1 MMTWLDDLLAIPA
14 LDLAAGRRVRE
25 RLDRL
30 TKPRGSLGRLEA
42 LAARLGEITG
52 RDRPR
57 FANKVVLVAA
67 GDHGVVDEGVAAYP
81 REVTRQMVENFVAGG
96 AAINCL
102 ARIAGARVVVAD
114 LGVDADFAGRPEVRK
129 AKVRRG
135 TSNLARGPAMSRD
148 EAGRALASG
157 ARLVDAEREA
167 GLDLLALGDMGIGN
181 TTSASCLVAAFT
193 GRAAKDVVG
202 RGAGLDDAGLER
214 KRSVV
219 ERALLLHQPDRL
231 DPLGVLAALGGF
243 EIAGLAGAALR
254 AAQLRVPVLVD
265 GFIST
270 AAALAACRIA
280 PGLDR
285 FLIAA
290 HRSAEPGHAAAIEAL
305 GLDPL
310 LQLDMRLG
318 EGTGAALA
326 MPLVEAAVRVLDE
339 MATFDEAQV
348 SDREA

>member
-1 MMTWLDDLLAIPA
+1 MGEWDLPPLDTG
-14 LDLAAGRRVRE
+14 AGRRVRE

-52 RDRPR
+52 KDRPR
-57 FANKVVLVAA
+57 LAHKVVLVAA

-81 REVTRQMVENFVAGG
+81 REVTRQMVENFIAGG
-96 AAINCL
+96 AAINCF
-102 ARIAGARVVVAD
+102 ARLAGARVVVAD
-114 LGVDADFAGRPEVRK
+114 FGVDADFRGRPEVRN
-129 AKVRRG
+129 AKIRRG

-148 EAGRALASG
+148 ECRAALDAG
-157 ARLVDAEREA
+157 ARLVDGERES
-167 GLDLLALGDMGIGN
+167 GLDLLALGEMGIGN
-181 TTSASCLVAAFT
+181 TTPASALTAAFT
-193 GRAAKDVVG
+193 GRAAEEVVG
-202 RGAGLDDAGLER
+202 RGAGLDDEGVAR
-214 KRSVV
+214 KRAVV
-219 ERALLLHQPDRL
+219 ERALALHRPDPL
-231 DPLGVLAALGGF
+231 DPVGALAALGGF

-254 AAQLRVPVLVD
+254 AAQARVPVLVD

-280 PGLDR
+280 PGLEK
-285 FLIAA
+285 FLVAA
-290 HRSAEPGHAAAIEAL
+290 HRSSERGHRAALEAL

-326 MPLVEAAVRVLDE
+326 MPLLEAVVRVLWE
-339 MATFDEAQV
+339 MATFDDGRV
-348 SDREA
+348 SDRPEGGKGP